1 MGELIP
7 IASFLYF
14 CITVVIILL
23 NIHMKKYIELLNP
36 VFFYSILWS
45 VPFAVIPLLIYFK
58 FFDQLDILNKEFK
71 DSDILFSQ
79 IMAILSLISLYL
91 GFQLGNKITFFK
103 KKLAF
108 FNKNWS
114 NFSVLFI
121 FSLYFFLILIF
132 VKNGIE
138 TGSIFRGV
146 SELKE
151 DIKNGGLNYFLSI
164 FYINSGSIFYMA
176 FLPLI
181 SLTAFSY
188 FNRKLY
194 LILAIISSSF
204 LISIGI
210 YSSQKELMTS
220 VLLVILFYL
229 YYLRKSI
236 TFKRE
241 IIVFIFIVMF
251 LFSFPFFNLYRE
263 YLKVTAEKPDITKVI
278 KFTIE
283 NYDTDKILQNLN
295 YLFLRFD
302 HLNTNLFIIT
312 SNNGFK
318 FGYTYLSGLFSF
330 LAGLP
335 KMPKEGF
342 HLIDIAFNNTFA
354 REYGIIEESN
364 YDTYVTLPSFTEV
377 YMNFGLLAIPFFMFL
392 IGIIYRKIYNLLI
405 GNNPNANL
413 LGFIL
418 WYIVIFQG
426 SALSFSSIIFQ
437 FGKMV
442 LPLIMIL
449 IILNAKISLKV
460 EHEHN

>member
-7 IASFLYF
+7 VASFLYF
-14 CITVVIILL
+14 CITIVIISL
-23 NIHMKKYIELLNP
+23 NIYKKKYIELLNP
-36 VFFYSILWS
+36 VVFYSILWS
-45 VPFAVIPLLIYFK
+45 IPFAVIPLLIYFK
-58 FFDQLDILNKEFK
+58 FFDQLNILNKEFK
-71 DSDILFSQ
+71 DSDILISQ

-91 GFQLGNKITFFK
+91 GFQLGNKIIFFK

-108 FNKNWS
+108 FSKNWS

-121 FSLYFFLILIF
+121 FSLYFFLILLF

-146 SELKE
+146 NELKE
-151 DIKNGGLNYFLSI
+151 DIKSGGLNYFLSI
-164 FYINSGSIFYMA
+164 FYISNGSIFYMA

-181 SLTAFSY
+181 SLISFSY
-188 FNRKLY
+188 FNKKLY

-210 YSSQKELMTS
+210 YSSQKELIAS

-241 IIVFIFIVMF
+241 IIVFIFVVMF
-251 LFSFPFFNLYRE
+251 LFSFPYFNLYRE
-263 YLKVTAEKPDITKVI
+263 YLKVTAEKPDITKGI
-278 KFTIE
+278 TFTIE
-283 NYDTDKILQNLN
+283 NYNIDKILQNLN

-312 SNNGFK
+312 SDKDFK

-342 HLIDIAFNNTFA
+342 PLIDIRFNNTFA
-354 REYGIIEESN
+354 REYGIINESN
-364 YDTYVTLPSFTEV
+364 YDTYVTLPSFTEI

-392 IGIIYRKIYNLLI
+392 IGIIYKKIYNLLI
-405 GNNPNANL
+405 EKNPNANL

-426 SALSFSSIIFQ
+426 SALSFSSIMFQ
-437 FGKMV
+437 FGRMA

-449 IILNAKISLKV
+449 IILNGAIFLKI
-460 EHEHN
+460 EHEYK

>member
-1 MGELIP
+1 
-7 IASFLYF
+7 
-14 CITVVIILL
+14 
-23 NIHMKKYIELLNP
+23 
-36 VFFYSILWS
+36 
-45 VPFAVIPLLIYFK
+45 
-58 FFDQLDILNKEFK
+58 
-71 DSDILFSQ
+71 
-79 IMAILSLISLYL
+79 
-91 GFQLGNKITFFK
+91 
-103 KKLAF
+103 
-108 FNKNWS
+108 
-114 NFSVLFI
+114 
-121 FSLYFFLILIF
+121 

-146 SELKE
+146 NKLKE
-151 DIKNGGLNYFLSI
+151 DIKSGGLNYFLSI
-164 FYINSGSIFYMA
+164 FNINSGSIFYMA

-194 LILAIISSSF
+194 LILAVISSVF
-204 LISIGI
+204 LIGIGI
-210 YSSQKELMTS
+210 YTSQKELIAS

-236 TFKRE
+236 TFKKE
-241 IIVFIFIVMF
+241 LIAFIFVIMF

-263 YLKVTAEKPDITKVI
+263 YLKTTSEKPDITKVI
-278 KFTIE
+278 EFTIE
-283 NYDTDKILQNLN
+283 NYDTDKILENLN

-312 SNNGFK
+312 SNNDFK

-330 LAGLP
+330 IAGLP

-342 HLIDIAFNNTFA
+342 PLIDIAFNNTFA

-364 YDTYVTLPSFTEV
+364 CDTYITLPSFTEV

-405 GNNPNANL
+405 GNNPNAKL

-426 SALSFSSIIFQ
+426 SALSFSSIMFQ
-437 FGKMV
+437 LGKMV

-460 EHEHN
+460 EHEYK

>member
-7 IASFLYF
+7 AASFLYF
-14 CITVVIILL
+14 CIMVTIILL
-23 NIHMKKYIELLNP
+23 NIHRKKYIELLNP
-36 VFFYSILWS
+36 VVFYSILWS
-45 VPFAVIPLLIYFK
+45 IPFAVVPLLIYFK

-71 DSDILFSQ
+71 DSDILISQ
-79 IMAILSLISLYL
+79 IMAILSLVFLYL

-103 KKLAF
+103 RKLAF
-108 FNKNWS
+108 FNKKWS

-151 DIKNGGLNYFLSI
+151 DIKSGGINYFLSI
-164 FYINSGSIFYMA
+164 FNISNGSIFYMA

-181 SLTAFSY
+181 SLTAYSY
-188 FNRKLY
+188 FSRKLY
-194 LILAIISSSF
+194 LILAIVSSAF
-204 LISIGI
+204 LIGIGI
-210 YSSQKELMTS
+210 YTSQKELIAS

-229 YYLRKSI
+229 YYIRKSI
-236 TFKRE
+236 TFKKE
-241 IIVFIFIVMF
+241 LIVFIFLVMF
-251 LFSFPFFNLYRE
+251 FFSFPFFNLYRGH
-263 YLKVTAEKPDITKVI
+263 LKTLSEKPDITEVI
-278 KFTIE
+278 TFAIE
-283 NYDTDKILQNLN
+283 NYDPYKILQNLN

-312 SNNGFK
+312 SNNNFK

-335 KMPKEGF
+335 KMPKEGSP
-342 HLIDIAFNNTFA
+342 LIDIAFNNTFG
-354 REYGIIEESN
+354 REYGIIDESN
-364 YDTYVTLPSFTEV
+364 YDTYITLTSFTEV

-392 IGIIYRKIYNLLI
+392 IGVIYRKIYNLLI
-405 GNNPNANL
+405 GNNPNANF

-426 SALSFSSIIFQ
+426 SGLSFSSIMFQ
-437 FGKMV
+437 FGKMA

-460 EHEHN
+460 EHEHK

>member
-7 IASFLYF
+7 VASFLYF

-23 NIHMKKYIELLNP
+23 NIYSKKYIELLNP
-36 VFFYSILWS
+36 VVFYSILWS
-45 VPFAVIPLLIYFK
+45 IPFAVIPLLIYFK
-58 FFDQLDILNKEFK
+58 FFEQSDILNKEFK
-71 DSDILFSQ
+71 DSDILISQ

-138 TGSIFRGV
+138 TGSIFHGV

-151 DIKNGGLNYFLSI
+151 DIKIGGLNYIFSI
-164 FYINSGSIFYMA
+164 FYISKVSIFYVV

-181 SLTAFSY
+181 SLMAFSY
-188 FNRKLY
+188 SRRKLY
-194 LILAIISSSF
+194 LILAVISSAF
-204 LISIGI
+204 LIGIGI
-210 YSSQKELMTS
+210 YTSQKELIVS
-220 VLLVILFYL
+220 VLFVILFYL
-229 YYLRKSI
+229 YYLRKST

-241 IIVFIFIVMF
+241 IIVFIFLVIF

-263 YLKVTAEKPDITKVI
+263 YLKTTSEKPDITKVI
-278 KFTIE
+278 TFTIE
-283 NYDTDKILQNLN
+283 NYNTDKILQNLN

-312 SNNGFK
+312 SDKDFK

-342 HLIDIAFNNTFA
+342 PLIDIAFNNTFA
-354 REYGIIEESN
+354 REYGIINESD
-364 YDTYVTLPSFTEV
+364 YDTYITLPSFTEV

-426 SALSFSSIIFQ
+426 SALSFSSIMFQ
-437 FGKMV
+437 FGKMA

-460 EHEHN
+460 EHEHK